1 MKPTLTNMNSKLTQT
16 LLAQS
21 SPSISLASKTAPRL
35 TIELILKKLK
45 SKCNLKYKEQK
56 KRDNEIGCY
65 KSKEKQ
71 NKENMN
77 EGTQESEK
85 I

>member
-1 MKPTLTNMNSKLTQT
+1 MLTNMNLKPTQT
-16 LLAQS
+16 LLARFS
-21 SPSISLASKTAPRL
+21 HSTLPASKTAPRL

-45 SKCNLKYKEQK
+45 SKCNLKCKEQK
-56 KRDNEIGCY
+56 KRGKEIGCY
-65 KSKEKQ
+65 KSKEMQ
-71 NKENMN
+71 NKENRK